1 MLGYLDSS
9 DPEAEEQAIF
19 YHEVLNR
26 EEGDEDDIRTS
37 GLPAH
42 QNKSSKLGL
51 KSTAKLSLQFCILWV
66 STLGLLKALGAS
78 VS

>member
-9 DPEAEEQAIF
+9 DPEAEEQAIL

-26 EEGDEDDIRTS
+26 EEGNEDDIRPS
-37 GLPAH
+37 GLPA
-42 QNKSSKLGL
+42 QQDEPSKLGL

-66 STLGLLKALGAS
+66 SMLGLSKALGAS
-78 VS
+78 AS